1 VFLIIMGVAGSGKTT
16 IGQRT
21 ADQFGI
27 PYYEGD
33 AFHPAEN
40 IDKMSQGVP
49 LTDSDRA
56 GWLDILSTLIAEK
69 LEAGES
75 GVLACSALK
84 ASYRDQLQM
93 DPDRVHFIYLKG
105 DYDLIHSRL
114 AARSDHY
121 MPPDLLRSQFD
132 DLEEPSEVYAVDID
146 RPLDAIFED
155 VFSYVRSLG
164 LEARR
169 SRR

>member
-1 VFLIIMGVAGSGKTT
+1 
-16 IGQRT
+16 
-21 ADQFGI
+21 
-27 PYYEGD
+27 
-33 AFHPAEN
+33 
-40 IDKMSQGVP
+40 
-49 LTDSDRA
+49 
-56 GWLDILSTLIAEK
+56 
-69 LEAGES
+69 
-75 GVLACSALK
+75 
-84 ASYRDQLQM
+84 
-93 DPDRVHFIYLKG
+93 VHFIYLKG